1 MKLSFLDTC
10 TYLSCAWTISM
21 SFFGFLTQYASG
33 IMTLIAIFTF
43 LTNFIFQY
51 RKDLR
56 EMKLIEI
63 EKKDQQ

>member
-1 MKLSFLDTC
+1 
-10 TYLSCAWTISM
+10 M
-21 SFFGFLTQYASG
+21 SFFGFLTQYAAG
-33 IMTLIAIFTF
+33 IMTLITIFTF

>member
-10 TYLSCAWTISM
+10 TYLSCVWTISM
-21 SFFGFLTQYASG
+21 SFFGFLTQYAAG
-33 IMTLIAIFTF
+33 IMTLITIFTF

>member
-1 MKLSFLDTC
+1 
-10 TYLSCAWTISM
+10 M